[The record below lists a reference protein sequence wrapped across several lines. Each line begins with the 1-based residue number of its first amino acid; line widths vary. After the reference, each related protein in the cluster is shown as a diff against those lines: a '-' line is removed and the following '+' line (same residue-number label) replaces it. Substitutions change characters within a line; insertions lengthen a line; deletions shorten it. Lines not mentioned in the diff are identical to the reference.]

1 MSKVLVIGAQLI
13 DIFTYKNKPYI
24 LKDSNIADVSFS
36 YGGVGRN
43 MATNLA
49 RLEADVSFLTVFGDD
64 LLTLQAKA
72 SLEDLGIN
80 LQGSKQSNRSNGVYL
95 GILDP
100 DNDLYLGINDTKIIK
115 ELDLDYMKS
124 QLTYMNTFDYIV
136 IDTNLEPEVITFIC
150 ENTKGKTFLD
160 AVSAHKVSKLRNILH
175 HIDYL
180 KCNQIEL
187 EELTQKKTFD
197 DQIDFLR
204 KENANTVIITNQEKD
219 IKVYKKEITSYKTI
233 PIDHI
238 VNATGAG
245 DGFISGFIKGI
256 TQNKTIEEAIEIAK
270 RVAYITMLS
279 KDATASDLTYE
290 KVKNFETIFKNI
302 ERSTRSTRE

>member
-13 DIFTYKNKPYI
+13 DIFTYKKKPYI
-24 LKDSNIADVSFS
+24 LHDSNIADVSFS

-43 MATNLA
+43 MASNLA

-64 LLTLQAKA
+64 LLTVQAKA
-72 SLEDLGIN
+72 SLMDLGIK
-80 LQGSKQSNRSNGVYL
+80 LEGSKESLQSNGVYL

-100 DNDLYLGINDTKIIK
+100 NNDLYLGINDTEIIK
-115 ELDLDYMKS
+115 ELDLDYIKS
-124 QLTYMNTFDYIV
+124 QLPYISTFDYIV
-136 IDTNLEPEVITFIC
+136 IDTNLEPQVISYIC
-150 ENTKGKTFLD
+150 EHTKAKTFLD

-180 KCNQIEL
+180 KCNQFEL
-187 EELTQKKTFD
+187 EELTQKKNLEE
-197 DQIDFLR
+197 QIDFLQEQ
-204 KENANTVIITNQEKD
+204 KAKTVIITNQEKD
-219 IKVYKKEITSYKTI
+219 IKVYNKEIKSYKTI
-233 PIDHI
+233 PIKHI

-256 TQNKTIEEAIEIAK
+256 IEEKTIDQAIEIAK

-302 ERSTRSTRE
+302 